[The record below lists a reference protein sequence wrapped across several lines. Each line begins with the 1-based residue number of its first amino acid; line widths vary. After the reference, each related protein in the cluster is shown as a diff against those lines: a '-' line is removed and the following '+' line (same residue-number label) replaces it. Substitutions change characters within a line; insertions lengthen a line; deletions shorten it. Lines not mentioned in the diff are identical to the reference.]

1 MNFASGDGT
10 IWEQLFKHTFSQ
22 GWMEGIQGGNMFHGF
37 MMGAVSGAGG
47 YGINKTTSMTKTLK
61 IISASI
67 VSGTIDEIGGGKFAN
82 GAVTGAFS
90 FLFNDYMHLRKTRM
104 HHRDKKFVTFPF
116 DEKVGAGNALMT
128 VDTYVYINDHVQT
141 KILDTHVMLT
151 SYSNISDIDIEG
163 AFGVEFKI
171 GGKKSEYSF
180 KKPTG
185 VYVVPSGTNFTGD
198 IHINNVS
205 YRNALPINLNV
216 FGGWNYSAPGGHGVV
231 TGPTIIGFITGACG
245 RYNHE
250 FRIK

>member
-1 MNFASGDGT
+1 
-10 IWEQLFKHTFSQ
+10 
-22 GWMEGIQGGNMFHGF
+22 
-37 MMGAVSGAGG
+37 
-47 YGINKTTSMTKTLK
+47 
-61 IISASI
+61 
-67 VSGTIDEIGGGKFAN
+67 
-82 GAVTGAFS
+82 
-90 FLFNDYMHLRKTRM
+90 M
-104 HHRDKKFVTFPF
+104 HHRAKKLITFPF

-163 AFGVEFKI
+163 AFEVEFKI

-180 KKPTG
+180 KKLTG
-185 VYVVPSGTNFTGD
+185 EYVVPSGTNFAGD

-216 FGGWNYSAPGGHGVV
+216 FGGWNYSAPGGHGAV
-231 TGPTIIGFITGACG
+231 TGPTIIGFITGAWG